1 MRGRISWQTPAGPSA
16 QGSSIFWLKG
26 ESFCGGSN
34 TTALHLLRQNA
45 ANACRVATRREKLE
59 LVTSM
64 AEVAL
69 SEREDLGELDRED
82 ENRIWE
88 DLVLIVVVKGAV
100 AYEILP
106 SSVPPGG
113 PHPGELFEPVMIGDP
128 DGLALDHHVEP
139 FLPTVAASRQNHVR
153 VPPQV
158 DDLLLSVGR
167 AEVDGSIVPD
177 GNDGCDMRPTIGPHR
192 REPKELGGFEYAT
205 RLLPRRDHSVRF
217 AVSRV
222 ECRDGFVHHKNSFQS
237 FRFSQQEGR
246 MYHGNCLQG

>member
-1 MRGRISWQTPAGPSA
+1 MSRGF
-16 QGSSIFWLKG
+16 SS
-26 ESFCGGSN
+26 
-34 TTALHLLRQNA
+34 
-45 ANACRVATRREKLE
+45 EKLE
-59 LVTSM
+59 PVTSM

-88 DLVLIVVVKGAV
+88 DLVLIVVVKAAV

-158 DDLLLSVGR
+158 DGLLLSVGR

-177 GNDGCDMRPTIGPHR
+177 SNDRCDMRATIGPHR
-192 REPKELGGFEYAT
+192 REPKEIGGFQYAT

-222 ECRDGFVHHKNSFQS
+222 
-237 FRFSQQEGR
+237 
-246 MYHGNCLQG
+246 

>member
-16 QGSSIFWLKG
+16 QGSSIFWPKG
-26 ESFCGGSN
+26 ESLCEGSN
-34 TTALHLLRQNA
+34 TTALHRLRQNA

-64 AEVAL
+64 ADVAP

-82 ENRIWE
+82 ENRFW
-88 DLVLIVVVKGAV
+88 VLSVEVKAAV
-100 AYEILP
+100 AYEKLP

-158 DDLLLSVGR
+158 DGLLRSVGR
-167 AEVDGSIVPD
+167 VEVDGSIVPD
-177 GNDGCDMRPTIGPHR
+177 SNDGCDMRATIGLHR
-192 REPKELGGFEYAT
+192 REPK
-205 RLLPRRDHSVRF
+205 
-217 AVSRV
+217 
-222 ECRDGFVHHKNSFQS
+222 
-237 FRFSQQEGR
+237 
-246 MYHGNCLQG
+246 